1 MVLDWCAGKA
11 NTVAEGSSNSC
22 VTSVNLYLLL
32 TPGTN
37 SGTVRQVVES
47 RRTIKGQTTAEET
60 GISSRTFNQVVE
72 ERRIYEVQSNAKKL
86 VLAAELLVK

>member
-1 MVLDWCAGKA
+1 MVLDWYAGKA
-11 NTVAEGSSNSC
+11 NTVAEEMFRLLC

-47 RRTIKGQTTAEET
+47 RRTM
-60 GISSRTFNQVVE
+60 SSNLPLR
-72 ERRIYEVQSNAKKL
+72 KL

>member
-1 MVLDWCAGKA
+1 MVLNWCAGKA
-11 NTVAEGSSNSC
+11 NTVAEGSSTSC

-47 RRTIKGQTTAEET
+47 RRTMSSNKQLRKTGASSGTVGQIGEARHPM
-60 GISSRTFNQVVE
+60 SYNQML
-72 ERRIYEVQSNAKKL
+72 RNWY
-86 VLAAELLVK
+86 

>member
-11 NTVAEGSSNSC
+11 NTVAEGSLTSC

-47 RRTIKGQTTAEET
+47 RRTM
-60 GISSRTFNQVVE
+60 SSNLPLR
-72 ERRIYEVQSNAKKL
+72 KL
-86 VLAAELLVK
+86 VLAAELLFK

>member
-1 MVLDWCAGKA
+1 MVLNWCAGKA
-11 NTVAEGSSNSC
+11 NTVAEEMFRLLC

-47 RRTIKGQTTAEET
+47 RRTM
-60 GISSRTFNQVVE
+60 SSNLPLR
-72 ERRIYEVQSNAKKL
+72 KL